1 MVRCTQR
8 QAVHNCAERLVQL
21 AIIASHPAG
30 GVPIDAGDPLAHNG
44 KIAVY
49 SQYFLRLF

>member
-21 AIIASHPAG
+21 SLRANGLPGAKALRVVSYW
-30 GVPIDAGDPLAHNG
+30 PITE
-44 KIAVY
+44 K
-49 SQYFLRLF
+49 